1 MTGWLRVVS
10 MEGKTVMT
18 EFSRAQYEM
27 AGDGPP
33 KSQ

>member
-1 MTGWLRVVS
+1 